1 MAGVKLTCMALRD
14 QPYIPLYV
22 QDFETD
28 EKLIYCSALSTGV
41 YIRIMCHMHKSE
53 EYGTILLK
61 QNFKQTVKPVENFA
75 MQLAKILPYDVDVI
89 KQGLSELIAEK
100 VLHIEGDYLIQKRMV
115 RDNEISMLRS
125 KYGKKG
131 GIKTQK
137 KFASSFAKAKVQA
150 NNEYENEYENEYKDD
165 NELIEKGG
173 MGENVDPDVITPEVD
188 EDVYLFDNFWD
199 DYDKKVGSKEKL
211 RKKWKS
217 ISDANKLKI
226 KDHIRL
232 YKISQPDKKYRKNPE
247 TYINNKSWN
256 DEIITSNGNRYT
268 TNKRAGITEDYKN
281 SILARLQGASDTED
295 VPEHNHTLRGF

>member
-1 MAGVKLTCMALRD
+1 MENKKNL
-14 QPYIPLYV
+14 PYIPLYTG
-22 QDFETD
+22 DW
-28 EKLIYCSALSTGV
+28 EKDCNVLSLSAEAAWLRIIFKMFNNGKQSTYKV
-41 YIRIMCHMHKSE
+41 STKALQNLWRVPE
-53 EYGTILLK
+53 ELVISIIEELEDNNICGIDRTEKYVIFTSRRYEK
-61 QNFKQTVKPVENFA
+61 EN
-75 MQLAKILPYDVDVI
+75 IISDVRRKAVSQRKDRTN
-89 KQGLSELIAEK
+89 GLQASYK
-100 VLHIEGDYLIQKRMV
+100 KDTNTLHNTE
-115 RDNEISMLRS
+115 N
-125 KYGKKG
+125 
-131 GIKTQK
+131 
-137 KFASSFAKAKVQA
+137 
-150 NNEYENEYENEYKDD
+150 ENEYEYEDKDD
-165 NELIEKGG
+165 NEFIEKGG
-173 MGENVDPDVITPEVD
+173 MGEKDDPDVITPEVD